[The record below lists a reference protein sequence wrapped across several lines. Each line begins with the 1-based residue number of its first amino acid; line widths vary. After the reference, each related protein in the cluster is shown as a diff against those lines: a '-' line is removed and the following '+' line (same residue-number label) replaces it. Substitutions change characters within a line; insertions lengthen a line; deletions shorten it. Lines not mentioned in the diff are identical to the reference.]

1 MKSLLKV
8 AVAGIVCVG
17 LWSAAAQAQVA
28 YQAVPA
34 KVNVQGVLRNV
45 LGEPVTGSYTVK
57 FTLYDAATGGN
68 ILSDPPAQSMTLVG
82 GVFNT
87 WVPAP
92 TTAFVDRSAVYLGIR
107 INSDPELPRTEVTS
121 VGFAYQAGHAEYA
134 DFLLGAATD
143 VECTGCIGPDDVYF
157 NWAAGVSAGGA
168 AADLQCDGCV
178 SGGAGGDLRADTVT
192 SANIANLT
200 ILAEDLAPSAVT
212 NAKLAPDA
220 VTTDKI
226 APGAVGTTDLA
237 ANAVTTDQIL
247 DGTVQPV
254 DVSFNYAGSN
264 SKGGAA
270 TALECAGECVGSGEV
285 SFNWAAGK
293 TKGGD
298 AAGLDC
304 VAAPCVSDDEI
315 LFNYAASA
323 TKGGAATNLNCT
335 NCVESGE
342 VFFNYAGSAT
352 KGGAAND
359 VVCTGCIGTTDVSFN
374 WAAAATP
381 GGDATGLNCTGC
393 VTATKTNFP
402 WAAGN
407 NPSGGGAATDLVCSS
422 AAGCVETADIGA
434 LQVTDAKIA
443 SGITGSKVNAA
454 TTGVRG
460 AVRIGSGLTVA
471 GDGLL
476 TPTFGTGAQ
485 EVAEGNHIHSQ
496 YWQNGL
502 EDIAVGKGYKIDFRD
517 PGDNPGDHYAWL
529 SQSTGDSTGTTAV
542 RLTLGTSRSSNE
554 WFEIWGQSGIGGV
567 QMHTMDAGGLA
578 MHRGGLELKGLI
590 GTTAATAMPVADILK
605 CPTGGCVESSDI
617 VDASITGADI
627 ATNTILGSSIK
638 GDTSITTT
646 GTIQAGELRASQ
658 FVDAENT
665 NFTVNPNGTSR
676 FATINYDTSVV
687 WTGTVAGLT
696 GSTIRGSSVGNYVN
710 NATFGLNNQAS
721 YCGPVEAFGSS
732 CNGQTMT
739 VWGTVSSDIFR
750 DRNNPNNF
758 YLNPAEGSRLN
769 TLDLSNGSYL
779 NNAGANVIRGGT
791 AAFDGA
797 WTDYNDANRQ
807 VDPNGTTKVS
817 ELEAHNG
824 VKVLGWPTGPTGS
837 ATSFSG
843 FGGIGLSGADLFLG
857 PNSAGASPAGTRV
870 YFRYGASNRF
880 MVSLNGASTA
890 SIPSIRTNGSY
901 LVLNSSDVNSTVTD
915 TYATATKKHLL
926 LQWDQTDDSG
936 THTRIRGHLY
946 ATNLID
952 RQDETCMVDPS
963 NRSVMWEGQFGKLAA
978 NEGTVTS
985 LRANNIA
992 VNGGIVQPISN
1003 ATGQLGTVNVRW
1015 NWIYVQNAVNVSQR
1029 SEKRDIYYLNEQDL
1043 AGVGDILYGFKPTT
1057 YFYKNEHAPTG
1068 TDQDDP
1074 AYTRAV
1080 PHWGL
1085 ILDEMPPFM
1094 VAGGGWGLN
1103 DSVGFL
1109 LVAAKYLEDKS
1120 RAQAQ
1125 QIQDLEHR
1133 IAALEQIM
1141 VDAGLIK

>member
-28 YQAVPA
+28 YQPVPA

-57 FTLYDAATGGN
+57 FTLYDAASGGN

-143 VECTGCIGPDDVYF
+143 VECTGCVGPGDVSF

-168 AADLQCDGCV
+168 AANLQCDGCV
-178 SGGAGGDLRADTVT
+178 SGGAGGDLAADTVT

-200 ILAEDLAPSAVT
+200 ILAEDLAPSSVT

-226 APGAVGTTDLA
+226 APGAVGTSDLA

-247 DGTVQPV
+247 DGTILPV
-254 DVSFNYAGSN
+254 DVSFNFAGSN

-270 TALECAGECVGSGEV
+270 TALECPGECVGSSEV
-285 SFNWAAGK
+285 SFNWAAAT

-304 VAAPCVSDDEI
+304 VASPCVSDSEI
-315 LFNYAASA
+315 TFNYAASA

-342 VFFNYAGSAT
+342 VSFNYAGST
-352 KGGAAND
+352 SKGGAATALSCVNCVD
-359 VVCTGCIGTTDVSFN
+359 SGAVNFN
-374 WAAAATP
+374 YAGSTSR
-381 GGDATGLNCTGC
+381 GGEATGLACTGC
-393 VTATKTNFP
+393 VTAAKTNFA

-443 SGITGSKVNAA
+443 TGITGSKVNAA
-454 TTGVRG
+454 TSGVRG

-471 GDGLL
+471 ADGLL
-476 TPTFGTGAQ
+476 TPTWGTGALQ
-485 EVAEGNHIHSQ
+485 VAEGNHTHSE

-502 EDIAVGKGYKIDFRD
+502 ADVNVGNGYKINFLD
-517 PGDNPGDHYAWL
+517 PGDNPGDHYAYL
-529 SQSTGDSTGTTAV
+529 SQSTGSTSNTTAV
-542 RLTLGTSRSSNE
+542 RLTLGTSRASNE
-554 WFEIWGQSGIGGV
+554 WFEIWGQSGIGGA

-590 GTTAATAMPVADILK
+590 GTTAGTAMPVADILK
-605 CPTGGCVESSDI
+605 CPASGCVDSDDI
-617 VDASITGADI
+617 VDGTIQGVDI
-627 ATNTILGSSIK
+627 AANTIQGGNISPT
-638 GDTSITTT
+638 TSITTS
-646 GTIQAGELRASQ
+646 GTIQAGTMRAAQ
-658 FVDAENT
+658 FIDT
-665 NFTVNPNGTSR
+665 NNANYLADPNGTSR
-676 FATINYDTSVV
+676 FNTINYDTAVT
-687 WTGTVAGLT
+687 WTGTAAGLT
-696 GSTIRGSSVGNYVN
+696 GATIRGSSVGNYLN
-710 NATFGLNNQAS
+710 NTTFGLNNQS
-721 YCGPVEAFGSS
+721 GYCGGVEVFGSA
-732 CNGQTMT
+732 CTNNTMT
-739 VWGTVSSDIFR
+739 VWGTVTSNVFR
-750 DRNNPNNF
+750 DRDDPSNF
-758 YLNPAEGSRLN
+758 YLDMNGTSRVAQLN
-769 TLDLSNGSYL
+769 FSNGSYL
-779 NNAGANVIRGGT
+779 NSAGTNVIRGAT
-791 AAFDGA
+791 TAFDGA

-807 VDPNGTTKVS
+807 VDPSGTTKLG
-817 ELEAHNG
+817 ELEAHLG
-824 VKVLGWPTGPTGS
+824 VKVLGWPTGPAGNT
-837 ATSFSG
+837 TSFTG
-843 FGGIGLSGADLFLG
+843 FGGIGLSAGDLFLG
-857 PNSAGASPAGTRV
+857 PNSASGSRV
-870 YFRYGASNRF
+870 YFRYGTANRF
-880 MVSLNGASTA
+880 MVSLNGASNA
-890 SIPSIRTNGSY
+890 AIPSIRTNGAY
-901 LVLNSSDVNSTVTD
+901 LVINSSSTLSSVGD
-915 TYATATKKHLL
+915 TYTTASKKHLL
-926 LQWDQTDDSG
+926 LQWDQTDDTN
-936 THTRIRGHLY
+936 THTRIKGNLY
-946 ATNLID
+946 ATNLVD
-952 RQDETCMVDPS
+952 RQNETCYLDPS
-963 NRSVMWEGQFGKLAA
+963 NRSVMYEGQFTKMAA
-978 NEGTVTS
+978 AEGTVTN
-985 LRANNIA
+985 LRANSIG
-992 VNGGIVQPISN
+992 VNGGIVQPFVN
-1003 ATGQLGTVNVRW
+1003 ATGQLGSINVRW

-1085 ILDEMPPFM
+1085 ILDEMPDFM

-1109 LVAAKYLEDKS
+1109 LVASKYLEDKS